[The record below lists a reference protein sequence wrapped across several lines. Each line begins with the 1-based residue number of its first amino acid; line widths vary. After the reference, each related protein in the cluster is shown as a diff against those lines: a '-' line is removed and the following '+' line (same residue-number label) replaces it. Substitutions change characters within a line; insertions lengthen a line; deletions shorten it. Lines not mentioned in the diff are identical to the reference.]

1 MFIKDY
7 TQKLGKTFSYSL
19 LVVEGGQIEHF
30 DKVTEEEQP
39 AMNRYCYCNNFIS
52 YVPQSSKPC
61 GSEQSSDVGYSE
73 QDAERQQG
81 SLD

>member
-39 AMNRYCYCNNFIS
+39 AMNRYCYCNNAITDGCVAPLAILLTIVILYHKILSF
-52 YVPQSSKPC
+52 Y
-61 GSEQSSDVGYSE
+61 
-73 QDAERQQG
+73 
-81 SLD
+81 